1 MSIVKVLDQQVANM
15 IAAGEVVENPASVV
29 KELLENAIDAKASS
43 VTVEIQNG
51 GISYI
56 RITDDGVGMERDDAK
71 CAFLR
76 HATSKISNADDLEC
90 IHTLGFRGEAL
101 AAISSVSK
109 IDLITK
115 TADKTMGVA
124 LRVEAG
130 KVIRESESGCPDGTT
145 IVVRELFYNTPARMR
160 FLKKDATEAA
170 AVESVVKSAALS
182 HPEVSVKFIKDGRD
196 ILHTPGDG
204 VVKSCMYALF
214 GRDFANSMLDVECTE
229 RGMKVTGFAS
239 TPTASRGNRTLQFFF
254 VNGRPVKSKMLSVA
268 LDNAY
273 KERIMK
279 GRFPTC
285 VLMLDIP
292 LGQVDVNVHPAKT
305 EVKFARERDVFDIVY
320 FGVKSA
326 LEKSEK
332 SEIKPPMTTVKP
344 APVDNIT
351 EHQTRIEMPL
361 SQPPKYEEKKVT
373 AVEKI
378 DYVTPKERVIEPEEI
393 KARISPKFERSSFG
407 ENHFSL
413 RSPAF
418 DRFSKPKTEKQEE
431 KTEIASEKVTV
442 IEQKIEVAVKKEE
455 TVAVIEEKATEEKE
469 IFALEEKTSEI
480 RFIGETMNTYII
492 VEREDSVFFIDKH
505 AAHERIIFEK
515 LRAEKGD
522 VQSQIL
528 LTPEI
533 VDTDKTLAA
542 ALVENRDELLKLG
555 FDVDDF
561 GDGRIVISA
570 IPDGIDTSDAIA
582 ILDSL
587 SDTLKGGARPAFPE
601 LMSETMYSVACKAAI
616 KAGQKNSPEELRAL
630 AERVLLHDDIRYCP
644 HGRPVMIE
652 MTKTELEKKFKR
664 IV

>member
-1 MSIVKVLDQQVANM
+1 
-15 IAAGEVVENPASVV
+15 
-29 KELLENAIDAKASS
+29 
-43 VTVEIQNG
+43 

-56 RITDDGVGMERDDAK
+56 RITDDGIGTERDDAK

-115 TADKTMGVA
+115 TADSDMGIA

-214 GRDFANSMLDVECTE
+214 GRDFANGMLDVECVE

-239 TPTASRGNRTLQFFF
+239 TPIASRGNRTLQFFF
-254 VNGRPVKSKMLSVA
+254 VNGRPVKSRMLSVA

-332 SEIKPPMTTVKP
+332 REIKPPMAINRP
-344 APVDNIT
+344 DPVDNIT
-351 EHQTRIEMPL
+351 EQQTRIEL
-361 SQPPKYEEKKVT
+361 SPPEVKREEKK
-373 AVEKI
+373 
-378 DYVTPKERVIEPEEI
+378 DYVTPREKIISPEEI
-393 KARISPKFERSSFG
+393 KKDISPNFERR
-407 ENHFSL
+407 NHEERVML
-413 RSPAF
+413 RSPIF
-418 DRFSKPKTEKQEE
+418 ERLVRRPEE
-431 KTEIASEKVTV
+431 
-442 IEQKIEVAVKKEE
+442 KEE
-455 TVAVIEEKATEEKE
+455 TVIPKKRTQENVVNDEVETLTAVLPEEKE
-469 IFALEEKTSEI
+469 TPVCEKKEI
-480 RFIGETMNTYII
+480 EPIIKFVGETMNTYII
-492 VEREDSVFFIDKH
+492 VEKDETVIFIDKH

-515 LRAEKGD
+515 LKAEKGA

-533 VDTDKTLAA
+533 VETDKTLVPI
-542 ALVENRDELLKLG
+542 LIENREELLSLG

-570 IPDGIDTSDAIA
+570 IPDGIDTSDAVA

-587 SDTLKGGARPAFPE
+587 SETMKGGARPALPE
-601 LMSETMYSVACKAAI
+601 IMAETMYSVACKAAI
-616 KAGQKNSPEELRAL
+616 KAGQKNSPEELMSL
-630 AERVLLHDDIRYCP
+630 AKRVLLSDDIRYCP
-644 HGRPVMIE
+644 HGRPVMFE
-652 MTKTELEKKFKR
+652 MSKTELEKKFKR

>member
-1 MSIVKVLDQQVANM
+1 MSKVKVLDQHVANM

-29 KELLENAIDAKASS
+29 KELLENAIDAKSS
-43 VTVEIQNG
+43 SETVEIQNG

-56 RITDDGVGMERDDAK
+56 RITDDGIGMERDDAK

-115 TADKTMGVA
+115 TADSDMGIA

-214 GRDFANSMLDVECTE
+214 GRDFANGMLDVECVE

-239 TPTASRGNRTLQFFF
+239 TPIASRGNRTLQFFF
-254 VNGRPVKSKMLSVA
+254 VNGRPVKSRMLSVA

-332 SEIKPPMTTVKP
+332 REIKPPMAINRP
-344 APVDNIT
+344 DPVDNIT
-351 EHQTRIEMPL
+351 EQQTRIEL
-361 SQPPKYEEKKVT
+361 SPPEVKREEKK
-373 AVEKI
+373 
-378 DYVTPKERVIEPEEI
+378 DYVTPREKIISPEEI
-393 KARISPKFERSSFG
+393 KKDISPNFERR
-407 ENHFSL
+407 NHEERVML
-413 RSPAF
+413 RSPIF
-418 DRFSKPKTEKQEE
+418 ERLVRRPEE
-431 KTEIASEKVTV
+431 
-442 IEQKIEVAVKKEE
+442 KEE
-455 TVAVIEEKATEEKE
+455 TVIPKKRTQENVVNDEVETLTAVLPEEKE
-469 IFALEEKTSEI
+469 TPVCEKKEI
-480 RFIGETMNTYII
+480 EPIIKFVGETMNTYII
-492 VEREDSVFFIDKH
+492 VEKDETVIFIDKH

-515 LRAEKGD
+515 LKAEKGA

-533 VDTDKTLAA
+533 VETDKTLVPI
-542 ALVENRDELLKLG
+542 LIENREELLSLG

-561 GDGRIVISA
+561 GDGRIVISE
-570 IPDGIDTSDAIA
+570 IPDGIDTSDAVA

-587 SDTLKGGARPAFPE
+587 SETMKGGARPALPE
-601 LMSETMYSVACKAAI
+601 IMAETMYSVACKAAI
-616 KAGQKNSPEELRAL
+616 KAGQKNSPEELMSL
-630 AERVLLHDDIRYCP
+630 AKRVLLSDDIRYCP
-644 HGRPVMIE
+644 HGRPVMFE
-652 MTKTELEKKFKR
+652 MSKTELEKKFKR

>member
-1 MSIVKVLDQQVANM
+1 MSKVKVLDQHVANM

-29 KELLENAIDAKASS
+29 KELLENAIDAKSSS

-56 RITDDGVGMERDDAK
+56 RITDDGIGMERDDAK

-115 TADKTMGVA
+115 TADSDMGIA

-130 KVIRESESGCPDGTT
+130 KVVRESESGCPDGTT

-214 GRDFANSMLDVECTE
+214 GRDFANGMLDVECVE

-239 TPTASRGNRTLQFFF
+239 TPIASRGNRTLQFFF
-254 VNGRPVKSKMLSVA
+254 VNGRPVKSRMLSVA

-332 SEIKPPMTTVKP
+332 REIKPPMAINRP
-344 APVDNIT
+344 DPVDNIT
-351 EHQTRIEMPL
+351 EQQTRIEL
-361 SQPPKYEEKKVT
+361 SPPEVKREEKK
-373 AVEKI
+373 
-378 DYVTPKERVIEPEEI
+378 DYVTPREKIISPEEI
-393 KARISPKFERSSFG
+393 KKDISPNFERRNP
-407 ENHFSL
+407 EERVML
-413 RSPAF
+413 RSPIF
-418 DRFSKPKTEKQEE
+418 ERLVRRPEE
-431 KTEIASEKVTV
+431 
-442 IEQKIEVAVKKEE
+442 KEE
-455 TVAVIEEKATEEKE
+455 TVIPKKRTQENVVNDEVETLTAVLPEEKE
-469 IFALEEKTSEI
+469 TPVCEKKEI
-480 RFIGETMNTYII
+480 EPIIKFVGETMNTYII
-492 VEREDSVFFIDKH
+492 VEKDETVIFIDKH

-515 LRAEKGD
+515 LKAEKGA

-533 VDTDKTLAA
+533 VETDKTLVPI
-542 ALVENRDELLKLG
+542 LIENREELLSLG

-570 IPDGIDTSDAIA
+570 IPDGIDTSDAVA

-587 SDTLKGGARPAFPE
+587 SETMKGGARPALPE
-601 LMSETMYSVACKAAI
+601 IMAETMYSVACKAAI
-616 KAGQKNSPEELRAL
+616 KAGQKNSPEELMSL
-630 AERVLLHDDIRYCP
+630 AKRVLLSDDIRYCP
-644 HGRPVMIE
+644 HGRPVMFE
-652 MTKTELEKKFKR
+652 MSKTELEKKFKR

>member
-1 MSIVKVLDQQVANM
+1 MSKVKVLDQHVANM

-29 KELLENAIDAKASS
+29 KELIENAIDAHSSS

-56 RITDDGVGMERDDAK
+56 RVTDDGAGMEKEDAE

-90 IHTLGFRGEAL
+90 IETLGFRGEAL

-115 TADKTMGVA
+115 TRESDMGLA

-130 KVIRESESGCPDGTT
+130 KVIRKSESGCPDGTT

-196 ILHTPGDG
+196 VLHTPGDG
-204 VVKSCMYALF
+204 VVKSCVYALF
-214 GRDFANSMLDVECTE
+214 GRDFANAMLDVECEE

-254 VNGRPVKSKMLSVA
+254 VNGRPVKSKMLSIA

-292 LGQVDVNVHPAKT
+292 LGLVDVNVHPAKT

-326 LEKSEK
+326 LEKSERR
-332 SEIKPPMTTVKP
+332 EIKPPMTVNRP
-344 APVDNIT
+344 ESVDNIT
-351 EHQTRIEMPL
+351 ENQTRIDMP
-361 SQPPKYEEKKVT
+361 QAEPEKK
-373 AVEKI
+373 EKI
-378 DYVTPKERVIEPEEI
+378 DYLTPREKILDPEEARKSLSPTFERKSFSGGGFSLHSPMFEKLSKPASVKKTEVQEEVIPDIPEKEPETPVFEPREI
-393 KARISPKFERSSFG
+393 R
-407 ENHFSL
+407 
-413 RSPAF
+413 
-418 DRFSKPKTEKQEE
+418 
-431 KTEIASEKVTV
+431 V
-442 IEQKIEVAVKKEE
+442 
-455 TVAVIEEKATEEKE
+455 EEKAVPEAPATVQGEEKE
-469 IFALEEKTSEI
+469 AASNL
-480 RFIGETMNTYII
+480 RYIGEALNTYII
-492 VEREDSVFFIDKH
+492 VERGDSVFFIDKH

-515 LRAEKGD
+515 LKAEKGA
-522 VQSQIL
+522 VQSQML
-528 LTPEI
+528 LTPE
-533 VDTDKTLAA
+533 VMEQDKAFAA
-542 ALVENRDELLKLG
+542 ALIENRDELSKLG
-555 FDVDDF
+555 FDIDDF

-570 IPDGIDTSDAIA
+570 IPDGIDTSDAVA

-587 SDTLKGGARPAFPE
+587 SDTLRGGARPALPE
-601 LMSETMYSVACKAAI
+601 IMAETMYSVACKAAI
-616 KAGQKNSPEELRAL
+616 KAGQKNSPEELMAL
-630 AERVLLHDDIRYCP
+630 AKRVLLSDDIRYCP